1 MAKTKS
7 KTTSDAIKIIEKQFG
22 IDLERDPEM
31 SAIAEDFRIGQ
42 LIYDA
47 RQETG
52 ITQQQL
58 AETVGT
64 TQSVISQLESAE
76 YSGHSLTMLR
86 RIAAA
91 LDRRVEIRFTPVAKQ

>member
-1 MAKTKS
+1 MTNS
-7 KTTSDAIKIIEKQFG
+7 RTTSDAIKIIEKQFG

-31 SAIAEDFRIGQ
+31 LAIAEDFRIGQ

-47 RQETG
+47 RQEAG
-52 ITQQQL
+52 FRQQQL

-76 YSGHSLTMLR
+76 
-86 RIAAA
+86 
-91 LDRRVEIRFTPVAKQ
+91 